1 MFWNQFFCKTQ
12 WFYES
17 QMMNMSR
24 IIVLNN
30 LSGAVNLHKYYV
42 FTFVLY
48 NQGVMHF
55 PPPKAS
61 FFAQKGNKNFTTYR

>member
-1 MFWNQFFCKTQ
+1 
-12 WFYES
+12 
-17 QMMNMSR
+17 MNKSR

-30 LSGAVNLHKYYV
+30 LSGVVNSLHKYYV

-61 FFAQKGNKNFTTYR
+61 FLHKKKINILQLIGK

>member
-1 MFWNQFFCKTQ
+1 
-12 WFYES
+12 
-17 QMMNMSR
+17 MNKSK

-30 LSGAVNLHKYYV
+30 LSGVVYSLYKYYV

-61 FFAQKGNKNFTTYR
+61 FSHKKKINILQLTGKWLCEFLPY